1 MQRAAAEIGSSVLS
15 TETGSKPAA
24 LFAAPMKIKEV
35 KADTG
40 TYIHIKQ
47 SGFETKKPPGSDS
60 RAKQMGFLM
69 SLGLRFA
76 DNA

>member
-24 LFAAPMKIKEV
+24 LFAAPMKIKELKEV
-35 KADTG
+35 KAETG

-47 SGFETKKPPGSDS
+47 SGYGDKKKPPGPEPSKWAS
-60 RAKQMGFLM
+60 
-69 SLGLRFA
+69 
-76 DNA
+76 